1 MRLDIIITQLTE
13 YEGSDVIVYFGDRR
27 TRRKWIETDLSNKSI
42 TLLLRKYK
50 ITIDIDSI
58 AGIAYIPGDEND
70 D

>member
-1 MRLDIIITQLTE
+1 MRLDIITQLIE
-13 YEGSDVIVYFGDRR
+13 YEGSDVIVYFGGRR
-27 TRRKWIETDLSNKSI
+27 TRGKWIETDLSNKSI

-58 AGIAYIPGDEND
+58 AGIAYINGDEND